1 MLATRVFGLIGR
13 RAISTSACVRS
24 HAGVVKTE
32 DYSLPSYVDRR
43 DYPLPDVAH
52 VRNLS
57 SSQKAL
63 KEKEKKEW
71 SNLSNEEKIELYHIK
86 FNETFAKMNKP
97 TNEWKTI
104 IGAAMFFI
112 GFSALI
118 VMWEKRFVYGPVP
131 HTFSEDWV
139 AMQTQKMLDMKVG
152 PIQGFSAKWDYDK
165 KEWKK

>member
-13 RAISTSACVRS
+13 RTLSTSACVRA
-24 HAGVVKTE
+24 HGVVKTE

-57 SSQKAL
+57 STQKAL
-63 KEKEKKEW
+63 KEKEKQAW
-71 SNLSNEEKIELYHIK
+71 TNLSSEEKIQLYHIK

-104 IGAAMFFI
+104 LGAALFFI
-112 GFSALI
+112 GFSGLI
-118 VMWEKRFVYGPVP
+118 IIWEKHYVYGPVP
-131 HTFSEDWV
+131 HTFSEEWV
-139 AMQTQKMLDMKVG
+139 AMQTQKMLDMKVS
-152 PIQGFSAKWDYDK
+152 PIQGFSAKWDYDR